1 MFSFLGLVIAAV
13 GYGSL
18 KPLVNSYGAHQ
29 YNPSEVKNIALF
41 FSLYYFM
48 YNGGSIIS
56 RFVNPILRQDI
67 QCFGNDDCFPL
78 AFGIPG
84 IFMIVVALIIIV
96 ANRFSETSQTN
107 GTTLLNVFACIWVKL
122 HYLTI

>member
-1 MFSFLGLVIAAV
+1 MSFAGLVIAAI

-18 KPLVNSYGAHQ
+18 KPLINSYGAHQ
-29 YNPSEVKNIALF
+29 YKPSEVKSIALY

-48 YNGGSIIS
+48 YNTGSIIS

-67 QCFGNDDCFPL
+67 QCFGNNDCFAL

-84 IFMIVVALIIIV
+84 ILMVVMAIIIFV
-96 ANRFSETSQTN
+96 ANRLSETSQTP
-107 GTTLLNVFACIWVKL
+107 GTTLLNVFACIWVRL
-122 HYLTI
+122 HT